1 MELERGPWAGLIHSL
16 KRGTKKSARLG
27 ALRDLVGS
35 VVRELKRDYFKAG
48 AGHSYVGDDLGRVS
62 FPRLGD

>member
-27 ALRDLVGS
+27 ALRVLVGS
-35 VVRELKRDYFKAG
+35 VVRELKRDHFKTG
-48 AGHSYVGDDLGRVS
+48 SGHSEVGNDLRRVG
-62 FPRLGD
+62 FPDLSD